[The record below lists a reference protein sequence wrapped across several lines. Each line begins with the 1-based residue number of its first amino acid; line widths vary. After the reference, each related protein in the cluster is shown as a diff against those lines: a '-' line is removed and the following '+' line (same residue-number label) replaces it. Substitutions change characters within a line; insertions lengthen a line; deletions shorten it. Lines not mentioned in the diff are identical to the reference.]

1 MFGLIV
7 CNRKVLTKEEQER
20 YQAVYCGLC
29 RAIKKRYGQIERL
42 SLNYDMTFLSILLNG
57 LYEENNDSKE
67 MHCPLHPLQKRR
79 MFENQY
85 IDYAADMTI
94 LLAYYKCKD
103 DWKDEAKKMEA
114 AYGTML
120 EKHVGRIEEIYPRQ
134 VNCVKKSIERLNQ
147 LENSS
152 GTTTDEIVNCSGK
165 MLTEIFVYQED
176 FWSGSLRKFG
186 YELGRFVY
194 LMDAALDYDKDKKK
208 RTFNPLFGMHKKP
221 DEIEPLLVQAIGN
234 AAMEFEKLPIIQD
247 VNLIRN
253 ILYGGVWQQYYAKVK
268 RKEEGN
274 DK

>member
-1 MFGLIV
+1 
-7 CNRKVLTKEEQER
+7 
-20 YQAVYCGLC
+20 
-29 RAIKKRYGQIERL
+29 
-42 SLNYDMTFLSILLNG
+42 
-57 LYEENNDSKE
+57 
-67 MHCPLHPLQKRR
+67 

-134 VNCVKKSIERLNQ
+134 VNCVKMSIERLNQ

-176 FWSGSLRKFG
+176 FWSGS
-186 YELGRFVY
+186 
-194 LMDAALDYDKDKKK
+194 
-208 RTFNPLFGMHKKP
+208 
-221 DEIEPLLVQAIGN
+221 DERSCCN
-234 AAMEFEKLPIIQD
+234 AACG
-247 VNLIRN
+247 RSC
-253 ILYGGVWQQYYAKVK
+253 GTG
-268 RKEEGN
+268 EEGALHSR
-274 DK
+274 DHKY